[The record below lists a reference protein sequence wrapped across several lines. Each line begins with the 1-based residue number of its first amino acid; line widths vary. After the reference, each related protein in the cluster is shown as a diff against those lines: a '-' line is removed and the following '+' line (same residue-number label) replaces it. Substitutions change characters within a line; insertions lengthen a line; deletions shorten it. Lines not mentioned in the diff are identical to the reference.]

1 MTHWLVLAIVV
12 LGQECHEAQDLGRQA
27 YEERRYEEASKQF
40 AVAVRACGASSPLLL
55 ALAQA
60 QLLAQHPADAV
71 ASLERI
77 TAEDADYVQALKVK
91 AKALYL
97 LARGRDAVAAL
108 QQASARAPADAEIP
122 YDLGRIYYQQGRYV
136 EAAESLRRAIT
147 LDPAAY
153 KAWDG
158 LGLAYEALGDRVKA
172 RQHYLKAIALVHK
185 DHPHYDV
192 VYANVADLLIKEGE
206 YERAFDFAAEAG
218 QRNPE
223 EPRNLYLA
231 GKALARLG
239 RHDLAVR
246 WLQQAT
252 RLNPDYAEAQY
263 QLFQAYRA
271 LGRTADAE
279 QALEAYKAAA
289 ARAPKARR

>member
-1 MTHWLVLAIVV
+1 VTHWLLLLIVMI
-12 LGQECHEAQDLGRQA
+12 GQDCHEAQDLGRRA
-27 YEERRYEEASKQF
+27 YEQQRYEEATRHFTS
-40 AVAVRACGASSPLLL
+40 AVTACGPSSPLLR

-60 QLLAQHPADAV
+60 QLLAQHPADAL

-77 TAEDADYVQALKVK
+77 PAEDADYLPALKVK

-97 LARGRDAVAAL
+97 LARGRDAVATLKEA
-108 QQASARAPADAEIP
+108 AARAPADAEIP

-136 EAAESLRRAIT
+136 EAEQSLRRAIT
-147 LDPAAY
+147 LDAAAY
-153 KAWDG
+153 KAWDA

-185 DHPHYDV
+185 DHPDYDV
-192 VYANVADLLIKEGE
+192 VYANVADLLIKEGD

-218 QRNPE
+218 QRDPE

-239 RHDLAVR
+239 RHDLSVR
-246 WLQQAT
+246 WFQQAT

-279 QALEAYKAAA
+279 QALEAYKAAT